1 MWSDSR
7 AVARFGAHLEADD
20 VPLLPLDVELVELVQ
35 LRVEDAGEPVGQVDV
50 PVRGGRSPRPL
61 GVGGGGGRRRERR
74 GRCGLA
80 WHQVLDEL
88 LEGLV
93 GEVLVPPRRQR
104 LLQVVP
110 EILPE
115 LHHTED
121 GAAALPHDRRSDSS
135 LLPSYR
141 GSPPRWERRRGG
153 RTTTARG
160 EGDEGTL
167 SSGGEAEGMMIG
179 GVGSLSGGSRTGDI
193 RLVSPRRLPLGA
205 CVALPAAARFLFY
218 FIFIVS
224 PLVFVRR
231 DGIFSAPASDLSLAR
246 QEIPSCTLHCMDD
259 DNNMAN
265 LP

>member
-1 MWSDSR
+1 MWSDSG

-160 EGDEGTL
+160 EGDEGTRRL
-167 SSGGEAEGMMIG
+167 QWRRGGGDDDWGCWVAVGWVPDGGYSPCESASS
-179 GVGSLSGGSRTGDI
+179 
-193 RLVSPRRLPLGA
+193 SPRRLRS
-205 CVALPAAARFLFY
+205 PAGCRPVFVLFY
-218 FIFIVS
+218 FYCVS
-224 PLVFVRR
+224 PR
-231 DGIFSAPASDLSLAR
+231 I
-246 QEIPSCTLHCMDD
+246 CT
-259 DNNMAN
+259 A
-265 LP
+265 